1 MIGLDTN
8 VLVRYITQDDIKQ
21 SPKATRLMESLS
33 VDSPGFVSTVT
44 IVELV
49 WVLTACYSLNRNN
62 IFKVLETLLRTKEI
76 VVEKAETIWKV
87 TRGFKNK
94 NADFADCL
102 IEQLARDAGCSHT
115 VTFDLGASKNC
126 GMKLIN

>member
-49 WVLTACYSLNRNN
+49 WVLVACYSLSRNN

-87 TRGFKNK
+87 TRGFKNN

-115 VTFDLGASKNC
+115 VT
-126 GMKLIN
+126 